1 MDLNLGKAI
10 VMIEEVYG
18 RVVQIKVNSG
28 DLNYHN
34 ENLEH
39 QFESFKA
46 TIQLGSK
53 NVNIQN
59 TVE

>member
-1 MDLNLGKAI
+1 MKIKGFDKNLQCRGF
-10 VMIEEVYG
+10 
-18 RVVQIKVNSG
+18 
-28 DLNYHN
+28 
-34 ENLEH
+34 

>member
-1 MDLNLGKAI
+1 
-10 VMIEEVYG
+10 MIEEVYG

-39 QFESFKA
+39 QFESFKDYS
-46 TIQLGSK
+46 TWI
-53 NVNIQN
+53 
-59 TVE
+59 